1 MLLPT
6 DMLAPSTSTHSLLL
20 TLMALLFLSMSL
32 LLLLPVLSTSPPRE
46 LSMLLRPQ
54 LLLLLLLLPMLL
66 PQLLP
71 MLLLPSLPTPLPPML
86 APLPESPPWLLT
98 PMVLLS
104 LLTSRQWLLPV
115 LTTSSTRE
123 CMEECMLVLL
133 PWLPMVVSWLTLTEL
148 LSQLMSLLL
157 LQPGLNTSP
166 SRVEIEKK
174 SKNQLV
180 CYQKSNLLLCEF
192 CSNCYN

>member
-1 MLLPT
+1 
-6 DMLAPSTSTHSLLL
+6 MLAPSTRTPSLLL
-20 TLMALLFLSMSL
+20 IPMVLLFLLMRL

-66 PQLLP
+66 LQLLP
-71 MLLLPSLPTPLPPML
+71 MLLLPSLPMPLPPML
-86 APLPESPPWLLT
+86 APLLESPPWLLT

-104 LLTSRQWLLPV
+104 LLTSLQWLLPV
-115 LTTSSTRE
+115 LTTSFPRE
-123 CMEECMLVLL
+123 CMEECMLALL

-148 LSQLMSLLL
+148 LFQLMSLLL
-157 LQPGLNTSP
+157 LQPELNTSP
-166 SRVEIEKK
+166 SRVEMDKK

-180 CYQKSNLLLCEF
+180 CSQRSNLVIVRILLKLL
-192 CSNCYN
+192 